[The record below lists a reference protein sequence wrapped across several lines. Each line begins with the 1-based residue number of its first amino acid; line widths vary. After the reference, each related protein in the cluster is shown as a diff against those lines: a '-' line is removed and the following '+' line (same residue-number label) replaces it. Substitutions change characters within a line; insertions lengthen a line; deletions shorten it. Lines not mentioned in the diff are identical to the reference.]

1 MQPARLNRP
10 PKHLELR
17 ETLRV
22 ALARGTY
29 PPGEKLPSEHE
40 FVALYGV
47 SRPTVREA
55 IAALA
60 QEGLVTRIQGRGTY
74 AARTPAALREVG
86 FFLCGRTAT
95 DPLYSM
101 TLRGAAA
108 QCRASDLR
116 LVYEHFENTDDLA
129 LLERLVLD
137 RRPLRGIVVTGLVR
151 LKWLLRL
158 LELQPNAVL
167 VGDLLDVDP
176 TPPLVVQ
183 VLASGFGTEEAL
195 THLLQ
200 LGHRRIAH
208 VTGDLRRSWFRRPC
222 EAYRRILQDH
232 GRTPD
237 LRLVVEC
244 ADEGLDFGQQAA
256 SGLLDLPQRPTAILA
271 ANDRFAWGA
280 VRAIRERH
288 LRIPQDISVVGAGD
302 LPLGDRRDFLTT
314 VRIDWPRMGAIA
326 VERVLANAAG
336 QTDPVRIPVQLLVRS
351 SCASPPAEASSAST
365 PPVR

>member
-1 MQPARLNRP
+1 MNPVSLNRP

-29 PPGEKLPSEHE
+29 KPGERLPSEHE

-74 AARTPAALREVG
+74 AARAPAALRDVG

-116 LVYEHFENTDDLA
+116 LVYEHFENTDA
-129 LLERLVLD
+129 ISALERLVLEQ
-137 RRPLRGIVVTGLVR
+137 RTLRGIVVTGLVK

-158 LELQPNAVL
+158 LELQPNVVL

-183 VLASGFGTEEAL
+183 VLATGFGAEEAL
-195 THLLQ
+195 AHLLQ

-208 VTGDLRRSWFRRPC
+208 VTGDLRRPWFRRPC
-222 EAYRRILQDH
+222 EAYQRILQDN
-232 GRTPD
+232 GVPPD
-237 LRLVVEC
+237 PRLIAEC
-244 ADEGLDFGQQAA
+244 VDEGLDFGHQAT
-256 SGLLDLPQRPTAILA
+256 SGLLDLPQRPTALLA

-280 VRAIRERH
+280 VRAIRERQ
-288 LRIPQDISVVGAGD
+288 LRIPEDISVIGAGD

-314 VRIDWPRMGAIA
+314 VRVDWPRMGAIA
-326 VERVLANAAG
+326 VERVLANVGG
-336 QTDPVRIPVQLLVRS
+336 QTDQVRIPIRLVVRK
-351 SCASPPAEASSAST
+351 SCAPPPADARDPQT
-365 PPVR
+365 HPVG